1 MIVVAN
7 SGHSGSSGC
16 ATARLL
22 VISCAASQLNI
33 FFLEPV
39 FLSRPELGR
48 SKDGFQ
54 LVSYINPDVRVVVV
68 RLEALPVLYP
78 KRILYALSLTPL

>member
-1 MIVVAN
+1 M
-7 SGHSGSSGC
+7 
-16 ATARLL
+16 
-22 VISCAASQLNI
+22 
-33 FFLEPV
+33 